1 MFEWPIDAIA
11 GAWNYLQTVGQDLIN
26 GLILWAATV
35 RTEIASFNPTQRIVL
50 WIQFGVGILTII
62 WIIFQFAWLR
72 RLNEARLER
81 HLEETITTERDDLAD
96 ADRSTG
102 QITEAEYQHRRRLIL
117 ENKLDEAG
125 YGANR

>member
-11 GAWNYLQTVGQDLIN
+11 GAWNYFHTVGQVLIN
-26 GLILWAATV
+26 ELSLLAAAA
-35 RTEIASFNPTQRIVL
+35 RTEIASFNPTQRLVL

-81 HLEETITTERDDLAD
+81 HLEGTISAERDELAD
-96 ADRSTG
+96 ERT
-102 QITEAEYQHRRRLIL
+102 
-117 ENKLDEAG
+117 
-125 YGANR
+125 